1 MLTQE
6 RIRELLRH
14 ESNGNFYWL
23 VDRNHRARAGDEA
36 GTLHPS
42 GAIVISVDGKI
53 YKAHRLA
60 WLYHNGYLPQKQID
74 HINRN
79 RRDNRIENLRL
90 VTNSQNSMNKG
101 RHPMNKSGVKGVC
114 WESRKKRWK
123 AEVWKENKCH
133 FGGYHKTIDAARIA
147 VEKLRNELHGEYASH
162 WCAKHQK
169 ADEVEQAGGEH
180 G

>member
-60 WLYHNGYLPQKQID
+60 SPCCVHHGRLKNRLPPHN
-74 HINRN
+74 
-79 RRDNRIENLRL
+79 RL
-90 VTNSQNSMNKG
+90 KT
-101 RHPMNKSGVKGVC
+101 KSFQDKPI
-114 WESRKKRWK
+114 
-123 AEVWKENKCH
+123 
-133 FGGYHKTIDAARIA
+133 FPP
-147 VEKLRNELHGEYASH
+147 
-162 WCAKHQK
+162 
-169 ADEVEQAGGEH
+169 
-180 G
+180 